1 MLPVVGSFGKKHKGV
16 MPIVV
21 ADAAMLSEER
31 LTELRA
37 KGVSYIVGARLAN
50 ANLDLVKQV
59 HAALGNKN
67 ETRIR
72 FPSLH
77 DGLVCDFSVKRYKKE
92 LRDLNKLIR
101 KAEEIV
107 ADQSS

>member
-1 MLPVVGSFGKKHKGV
+1 MEPVSV
-16 MPIVV
+16 
-21 ADAAMLSEER
+21 
-31 LTELRA
+31 
-37 KGVSYIVGARLAN
+37 
-50 ANLDLVKQV
+50 
-59 HAALGNKN
+59 
-67 ETRIR
+67 

-101 KAEEIV
+101 KAEELV